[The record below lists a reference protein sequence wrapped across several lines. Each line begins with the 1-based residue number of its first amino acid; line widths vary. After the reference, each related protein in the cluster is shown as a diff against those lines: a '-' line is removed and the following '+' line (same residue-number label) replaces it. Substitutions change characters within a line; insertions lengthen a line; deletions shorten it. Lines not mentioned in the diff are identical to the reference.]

1 MVGKFLFFM
10 SDKVNDNLLTGRT
23 YSYKEMEKFYLNP
36 GNGFSDVYWLDAK
49 IIEELKPKIDKI
61 DQI

>member
-1 MVGKFLFFM
+1 V

-36 GNGFSDVYWLDAK
+36 GNGFSDVCWLDAK
-49 IIEELKPKIDKI
+49 IIEELKPKK
-61 DQI
+61 

>member
-1 MVGKFLFFM
+1 MVGKFLFFV

-36 GNGFSDVYWLDAK
+36 GNGFSDVCWLDAK
-49 IIEELKPKIDKI
+49 IIEELKPKK
-61 DQI
+61 